1 MNNVKSKFELV
12 KSLKKG
18 DMVAFDAIYNQY
30 CHKLYQFVFMFLKQK
45 EDAEEIVQD
54 VFIKI
59 WESRGKID
67 IYASFESFLFTIAYN
82 ATMSLLRKRM
92 SETKSREYLKS
103 LQQFSSAE
111 QVIDE
116 IQYKELKHKV
126 ESLLKQLTPRQEE
139 IYRLSREEGLT
150 HTEISQKLNI
160 SESTVNNHLVRTL
173 KFLKSHLASDLI
185 TNILFICLFL
195 SKKKAFL
202 HSYHLALMRNTKR
215 SERKEF

>member
-92 SETKSREYLKS
+92 SETKSRGYLKS

-195 SKKKAFL
+195 S
-202 HSYHLALMRNTKR
+202 
-215 SERKEF
+215 